1 MRYFLFYLIALN
13 LFWLPVVT
21 TATNCVTQI
30 DIPESECNALVTL
43 FNSTTGAGWY
53 DVFRGNWNVTNTPC
67 SWAGV
72 VCSDGHVI
80 QIDKNANGLDGTL
93 PDLTPL
99 THLEVLRLG
108 DNQLTGTIDAAKL
121 PASLEE
127 LSLSNNQLSGTP
139 DLSAL
144 PNLTT
149 VDFKFSLTANKSG
162 QGTVTSSQA
171 GISCGTD
178 CTYVYDFNTVIALTA
193 SPAAGSTFVVWS
205 GACSGTG
212 TCQVIMNQVQSVTA
226 TFNQLP
232 PNAFALTVNKTGTG
246 NGRVTGNGIDCGS
259 DCSEQYVENTPVTL
273 TAIPSADSTSSTDS
287 TFAGWSGACNG
298 TDVCQVTMT
307 QAQNV
312 TARFTLKT
320 YPLSVSKKG
329 QGVGNITINS
339 IDCGNN
345 CSADYNAN
353 TLVTLTA
360 APAADSLFAGWSG
373 ACSGTTP
380 SCQVTMTQA
389 QNVTARFTLKTYP
402 LSVSRKGLGTG
413 NLTGNGIDCGND
425 CSADYNANT
434 LVTLTAAPAT
444 NSLFAGWS
452 GACSGTTL
460 SCQVT
465 MTQAQNV
472 TATFTI
478 KTYRLS
484 VSRKGLGT
492 GNLTGN
498 SIDCGNNCSADYN
511 ANTVVVFIL
520 N

>member
-30 DIPESECNALVTL
+30 DIPESECNALVEF

-178 CTYVYDFNTVIALTA
+178 CSEAYDFNSVITLTA

-212 TCQVIMNQVQSVTA
+212 TCQVTMN
-226 TFNQLP
+226 
-232 PNAFALTVNKTGTG
+232 
-246 NGRVTGNGIDCGS
+246 
-259 DCSEQYVENTPVTL
+259 
-273 TAIPSADSTSSTDS
+273 
-287 TFAGWSGACNG
+287 
-298 TDVCQVTMT
+298 

-312 TARFTLKT
+312 TATFTAIKT
-320 YPLSVSKKG
+320 YSLSVSRKG
-329 QGVGNITINS
+329 LGTGNLTGNS

-353 TLVTLTA
+353 TVVTLTA
-360 APAADSLFAGWSG
+360 ASAADSLFTGWSG

-389 QNVTARFTLKTYP
+389 RNVTATFTPKTYR
-402 LSVSRKGLGTG
+402 LSVSRKGLG
-413 NLTGNGIDCGND
+413 
-425 CSADYNANT
+425 
-434 LVTLTAAPAT
+434 
-444 NSLFAGWS
+444 AGWS
-452 GACSGTTL
+452 GACSGTTP
-460 SCQVT
+460 SCQVA